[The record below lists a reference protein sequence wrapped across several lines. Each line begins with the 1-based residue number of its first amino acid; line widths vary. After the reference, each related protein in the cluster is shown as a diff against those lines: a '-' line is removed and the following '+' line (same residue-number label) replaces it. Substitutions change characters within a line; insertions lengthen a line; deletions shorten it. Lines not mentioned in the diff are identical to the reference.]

1 MNMSLNMASADDAR
15 SARTGLSR
23 VGYVE
28 GAIGGP
34 ERVASLAALFPQVQ
48 FVSVG
53 PTWPSRPLAGL
64 SALIVAASLADV
76 DGVLRR
82 LSARSGPP
90 VLVALSGSD
99 VVATRRLMQAG
110 AADILLAPVTEA
122 AMALSPERF
131 LSTIDTMPV
140 RGPTGRVIAVIKAGG
155 GVGATAVGTQLAAM
169 IASHGEAGGVCFA
182 DLDVQFGM
190 GSLFLDLAEAMTLTD
205 ILEGGGPLEETPLA
219 SALALHRSGARL
231 LAAPR
236 ELMPLESV
244 NARQV
249 ESLLSALRRDFAI
262 TILDLPTV
270 WTAWTNRALQRCDQI
285 IMVTNL
291 SVPHAHLVK
300 QQLRVITAQRLD
312 NIPLT
317 LVCNRVSID
326 QRAIVSQRAA
336 EKSIGRNFDFV
347 IPEDR
352 ATMNEAIAQGCEI
365 SQVRSPGA
373 AKLEKAIADLAGAI
387 VPLGAAPEVK
397 RRWPWS

>member
-15 SARTGLSR
+15 SARTGLTR

-53 PTWPSRPLAGL
+53 TTWPSRPLAGL
-64 SALIVAASLADV
+64 SALIVAASLSDV
-76 DGVLRR
+76 DAVLRR

-90 VLVALSGSD
+90 VLVALNGSD

-122 AMALSPERF
+122 ALALSLERF
-131 LSTIDTMPV
+131 LSTVDTLAA
-140 RGPTGRVIAVIKAGG
+140 RAPTGKIVALLKAGG
-155 GVGATAVGTQLAAM
+155 GVGATAIGTQLAAM

-190 GSLFLDLAEAMTLTD
+190 GSLFLDLVDAMTLTD

-219 SALALHRSGARL
+219 SALALHRSGTRL

-236 ELMPLESV
+236 DLTPLESV
-244 NARQV
+244 SSRQV
-249 ESLLSALRRDFAI
+249 ESLLTALRRDFAI

-270 WTAWTNRALQRCDQI
+270 WTAWTNRVLQRCDQI
-285 IMVTNL
+285 IMITNL

-300 QQLRVITAQRLD
+300 QQLRVIAAQKLD
-312 NIPLT
+312 GIPLT
-317 LVCNRVSID
+317 LVCNRVSMD
-326 QRAIVSQRAA
+326 QKVIVSQRAA
-336 EKSIGRNFDFV
+336 EKSIGRDFDFV

-352 ATMNEAIAQGCEI
+352 AVMNEAIAQGCEI
-365 SQVRSPGA
+365 SQVRSQG
-373 AKLEKAIADLAGAI
+373 AKLEKAIADVAGAI